1 MVTTEKH
8 IEEMMIEAQSAADP
22 SVRGEEVDLE
32 DGVKGKMDVEH
43 PGRVFVYD
51 IRTGE
56 RSEVLA
62 HPDYLRAQLLKTD
75 RDPLSPHFG
84 KRIFTTVKPTIEPFR
99 GAALCP
105 LHKDH
110 RDSPRYR
117 ALGLRT
123 CPKASLLNE
132 REAQSHMELKHKREW
147 GTIEAERKRMIEDEE
162 RELRRLNIESLSRAF
177 APQQTATP
185 AAAPAAPVTPPAG
198 AAISTATKSAP
209 SPKIAVTTCQKCGA
223 EITAK
228 GTKGLHFARIH
239 HMKVCPNRE

>member
-1 MVTTEKH
+1 MVTKEKH
-8 IEEMMIEAQSAADP
+8 IEEMMLDAQSAADP

-51 IRTGE
+51 IRNGE

-62 HPDYLRAQLLKTD
+62 HPDYLRQQLLKTD
-75 RDPLSPHFG
+75 REPSSPFFG
-84 KRIFTTVKPTIEPFR
+84 RRIFTTVKPAIEPFR
-99 GAALCP
+99 GISLCP

-110 RDSPRYR
+110 PDSANYR
-117 ALGLRT
+117 KLGLRT
-123 CPKASLLNE
+123 CPKANLLNE

-147 GTIEAERKRMIEDEE
+147 GTIEAERQRQIEAEE

-177 APQQTATP
+177 AVPAQPASAAP
-185 AAAPAAPVTPPAG
+185 EAPVSAAAASVTPPSG
-198 AAISTATKSAP
+198 AAVRCP
-209 SPKIAVTTCQKCGA
+209 DCNE

-228 GTKGLHFARIH
+228 NRGGINLK
-239 HMKVCPNRE
+239 MKSHQRKFHAGE